1 MAKLITNDDTLRQYL
16 PNVFAT
22 VKGEVSLFDKIKVDI
37 DLAENWVI
45 ETFVSSKTFDDI
57 CGYADD
63 KPIKVITAK
72 LIASEALRRAIPS
85 LDLVLTPNGFG
96 VVSNQNIAPASK
108 ERVDRLIGSLADY
121 RDECIANLL
130 YSLQD
135 CNVGQWVESSQGK
148 FFGASLFP
156 NFNKFETLEEM
167 NDADDKWQKY
177 LELRAKAIDI
187 ENSIAEEFISMP
199 LLETLRKY
207 NINDMLEVAQ
217 MHVCDSIQYEVLR
230 VLRGESIRTKKMMDV
245 VNYIRNNPDLFPEW
259 HASETAKLFSPPIF
273 KNKKESRGYFF

>member
-1 MAKLITNDDTLRQYL
+1 MAKLINNDDTLRHYL

-22 VKGEVSLFDKIKVDI
+22 VKGEVSLFDKVKVDI

-45 ETFVSSKTFDDI
+45 ETFVSSKTFNTI
-57 CGYADD
+57 CGYVEDN
-63 KPIKVITAK
+63 PIKIITAK

-121 RDECIANLL
+121 RDDCIANLL
-130 YSLQD
+130 PLLSR
-135 CNVGQWVESSQGK
+135 ESDWLGSVQAS
-148 FFGASLFP
+148 FFGVTMFPDLAITDQVKGTGSKWERYLSLRPNILDIEASL
-156 NFNKFETLEEM
+156 
-167 NDADDKWQKY
+167 
-177 LELRAKAIDI
+177 
-187 ENSIAEEFISMP
+187 AEEFFSPELMAR
-199 LLETLRKY
+199 LR
-207 NINDMLEVAQ
+207 N
-217 MHVCDSIQYEVLR
+217 EVLR
-230 VLRGESIRTKKMMDV
+230 KTHTADLARVINAIRGQVVDLLNGGSIRIRDMIDV
-245 VNYIRNNPDLFPEW
+245 VNHIRCYPDLFPEW

>member
-22 VKGEVSLFDKIKVDI
+22 VKGEVSLFDKVKVDI

-45 ETFVSSKTFDDI
+45 ETFTSSKTFNTI
-57 CGYADD
+57 CGYVEDN
-63 KPIKVITAK
+63 PIRIITAK

-130 YSLQD
+130 PALVGASQWLASLQA
-135 CNVGQWVESSQGK
+135 S
-148 FFGASLFP
+148 FFGETLFPDLAITDQVKGTGSKWERYLALRPMILDIEASL
-156 NFNKFETLEEM
+156 
-167 NDADDKWQKY
+167 
-177 LELRAKAIDI
+177 
-187 ENSIAEEFISMP
+187 AEEFFSPELMVR
-199 LLETLRKY
+199 LR
-207 NINDMLEVAQ
+207 N
-217 MHVCDSIQYEVLR
+217 EVLR
-230 VLRGESIRTKKMMDV
+230 KTHTADLARVINAIRGQVVDILNGGSIRMRDMIDV
-245 VNYIRNNPDLFPEW
+245 VNHIRCYPDLFPEW
-259 HASETAKLFSPPIF
+259 HASETAKLFAPPIF
-273 KNKKESRGYFF
+273 RNDKKASGFFF

>member
-1 MAKLITNDDTLRQYL
+1 MAKLITNNDTLRQYL

-22 VKGEVSLFDKIKVDI
+22 VKGEVSLFDKVKVDI

-45 ETFVSSKTFDDI
+45 ETFVSTNTFNTI

-63 KPIKVITAK
+63 NPIRIITAK

-85 LDLVLTPNGFG
+85 LDVVLTPNGFG

-121 RDECIANLL
+121 RDECIGNLL
-130 YSLQD
+130 RSLQVD
-135 CNVGQWVESSQGK
+135 GFNWLESSQAK

-156 NFNKFETLEEM
+156 NFESFKTLEEM
-167 NDADDKWQKY
+167 QLSNNKWQKY

-187 ENSIAEEFISMP
+187 ECSIAEDYISMP
-199 LLETLRKY
+199 LLDTLRRN
-207 NINDMLEVAQ
+207 NICDTLELPQ
-217 MHVCDSIQYEVLR
+217 MRVFNAVKFEVLN
-230 VLRGESIRTKKMMDV
+230 VLRDEPIRTKKMISV
-245 VNYIRNNPDLFPEW
+245 VNFIRNNPEAFPEW